1 MGFHLKL
8 RFKLCGTVAAL
19 SALTATS
26 AWAQSNRDNAVVLPE
41 VTVSATGI
49 PTPVE
54 QVGSSVTIVTAADIE
69 RDQRR
74 TVPDILANIPG
85 VFVVQS
91 GGPGAQSAIF
101 MRGTN
106 SQHVKILIDGIDASD
121 ASTPN
126 GAIDLAHIT
135 ASDIERLEVLR
146 GPQGGLYG
154 ANAIGGV
161 ISITTK
167 KGSGPAKAT
176 AVIEGGAMGTFNQ
189 SAALRGATSNI
200 DYAFNVTHLRTTD
213 NRVTPAYVLAPGT
226 AANPNS
232 YDNMTYSSR
241 LGAKLNDNLTVNLSG
256 RYTDAKLLY
265 SNDDFSLFP
274 SSPFAT
280 RSDYGNK
287 SYLGRAEAVWTLF
300 DGRLENTFGFNV
312 TDFKRTNQDPNGTP
326 PSRYDSTRTKF
337 DWRGKFN
344 VLPGHT
350 VVMGLEREDEKS
362 STSTMGTFPIAGL
375 LSYDAESGNQAGY
388 AELQSQFA
396 ERLFLVANIRAD
408 DNDQFGKHMTW
419 RVAPAFI
426 VPYTETRLKASYGT
440 GFKAPTLF
448 ELYGVGDFGYIGNPN
463 LVPEKSTGYDF
474 GFEQPLFNGRVKFG
488 ATYFNNDITN
498 LINNVF
504 VPVNTYVNVGKA
516 RTHGAET
523 FIETQVTERFR
534 VRADY
539 TQTIAKNEITGQELV
554 RRPRDKIGVL
564 ATWAATDALSLSA
577 NVLYVG
583 PWKDFDRAG
592 LLATPD
598 ATPGY
603 TVVNLAGSY
612 VVNSNVTVFG
622 RVDNLFNKQYENPT
636 GWLQPGFGIFGGV
649 KLTSN

>member
-1 MGFHLKL
+1 MGLK
-8 RFKLCGTVAAL
+8 FKLL
-19 SALTATS
+19 SAVALGALGGLAAS
-26 AWAQSNRDNAVVLPE
+26 AVCAQTTLNNPVVLPQ

-49 PTPVE
+49 PTPIE
-54 QVGSSVTIVTAADIE
+54 QVGSSVTVVTAADIE

-74 TVPDILANIPG
+74 TVPDILNNIPG

-106 SQHVKILIDGIDASD
+106 SQHVKVLIDGIDASD

-126 GAIDLAHIT
+126 GAIDLAHVT
-135 ASDIERLEVLR
+135 AFDIERVEVLR

-167 KGSGPAKAT
+167 KGSGPAKAR
-176 AVIEGGAMGTFNQ
+176 AVVEGGSLGTFNQ
-189 SAALRGATSNI
+189 SAAVSGATSNI
-200 DYAFNVTHLRTTD
+200 DYAFNVTHLRST
-213 NRVTPAYVLAPGT
+213 NIRVTPSYVLAPGT
-226 AANPNS
+226 SANPNS

-241 LGAKLNDNLTVNLSG
+241 LGAKLSDNLAVNLTG

-287 SYLGRAEAVWTLF
+287 SYLGRAEAVWSLF
-300 DGRLENTFGFNV
+300 DGRLENTFGFNI

-350 VVMGLEREDEKS
+350 IVAGLEREDEKS
-362 STSTMGTFPIAGL
+362 HTSTQGTFPVAGL
-375 LSYDAESGNQAGY
+375 LSYDAKTGNQAGY
-388 AELQSQFA
+388 LELQSQFA
-396 ERLFLVANIRAD
+396 ERLFLVANIRTD
-408 DNDQFGKHMTW
+408 DNDQFGNHTTW
-419 RVAPAFI
+419 RVAPAVI

-448 ELYGVGDFGYIGNPN
+448 ELYGVGDFGYIGNPS
-463 LVPEKSTGYDF
+463 LKPETSTGYDF

-504 VPVNTYVNVGKA
+504 FPANTYVNVGRA
-516 RTHGAET
+516 RTYGAET
-523 FIETQVTERFR
+523 FVEAQVSEYFR

-564 ATWAATDALSLSA
+564 ATWTPTDALSFST
-577 NVLYVG
+577 NIIYVG
-583 PWKDFDRAG
+583 PYKDFDRAG
-592 LLATPD
+592 LLFTPES
-598 ATPGY
+598 TPGY
-603 TVVNLAGSY
+603 MVVNLAANY
-612 VVNSNVTVFG
+612 VVNPRLTIFG

-636 GWLQPGFGIFGGV
+636 GWLQPGAGVFGGV
-649 KLTSN
+649 KVSTN